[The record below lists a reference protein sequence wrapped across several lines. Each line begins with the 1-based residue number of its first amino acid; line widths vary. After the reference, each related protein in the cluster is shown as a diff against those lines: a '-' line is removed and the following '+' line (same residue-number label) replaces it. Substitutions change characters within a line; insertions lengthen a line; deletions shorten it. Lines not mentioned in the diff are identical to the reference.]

1 MDNLKYFTD
10 ENGNIFIQAPNNQ
23 RRNRVTNVFDDK
35 TGELITWNVEE
46 SKDEIKEG
54 RVMFAERTFLR
65 ANILT
70 SNKIPHNFLV

>member
-46 SKDEIKEG
+46 IKEEIKEG
-54 RVMFAERTFLR
+54 TYFHE
-65 ANILT
+65 IQ
-70 SNKIPHNFLV
+70 

>member
-46 SKDEIKEG
+46 IKDEISKC
-54 RVMFAERTFLR
+54 
-65 ANILT
+65 ILKLSLWET
-70 SNKIPHNFLV
+70 LFHKQRI